1 MTSRKDKKEN
11 RKIHIDEKRVNWIAV
26 LHGVL

>member
-1 MTSRKDKKEN
+1 MTSRKDKMGN

-26 LHGVL
+26 LHGVF